1 MTCVLASRELGGNA
15 ELQKVAHE
23 IRPPLKRWAQ
33 GAEVQQVQRAMRALE
48 PDCDLGRSF
57 DKPGAD
63 GRPPDGI
70 YGDKTWQAIKAF
82 QVRQFPTH
90 PEWHTGFCGWV
101 TLCAMDRML
110 QRRASAGGGAAGA
123 SAGATAPQLADP
135 DLEQLRQRL
144 AAGTLANHVAPGVD
158 HEQVG
163 IVHAVLMDDARVRL
177 GVVWRNPGLVP
188 GGNWLNPTGTIRGWV
203 DAYRP
208 LVALSGSFALLSR
221 GGRLSGSV
229 VAGGHRSPGFVPA
242 LPDAERFDRFQG
254 RIHGAFICY
263 VAHGGARRWRFGVG
277 RAPLEARGG
286 GHVTMGLDGL
296 VPMILTSAEGR
307 RVYGPTDPWYR
318 ALQDR
323 HAIGLVVVA
332 HNPDTDRL
340 IVLVQDWHR
349 PAYDLDTLR
358 DLTLA
363 LGCHHAVALDGSDS
377 AMLSCGGHWLLVND
391 DWKNRL
397 NPNAL
402 VFFAA

>member
-1 MTCVLASRELGGNA
+1 M
-15 ELQKVAHE
+15 
-23 IRPPLKRWAQ
+23 
-33 GAEVQQVQRAMRALE
+33 
-48 PDCDLGRSF
+48 
-57 DKPGAD
+57 
-63 GRPPDGI
+63 
-70 YGDKTWQAIKAF
+70 
-82 QVRQFPTH
+82 
-90 PEWHTGFCGWV
+90 
-101 TLCAMDRML
+101 
-110 QRRASAGGGAAGA
+110 
-123 SAGATAPQLADP
+123 
-135 DLEQLRQRL
+135 
-144 AAGTLANHVAPGVD
+144 
-158 HEQVG
+158 
-163 IVHAVLMDDARVRL
+163 HAVLMDDARVRL

-221 GGRLSGSV
+221 GAGSPAPV
-229 VAGGHRSPGFVPA
+229 VAGGLPEPRIRARVAGCRALRSFPGPDPRRLHLLRGPWRRAPLA
-242 LPDAERFDRFQG
+242 L
-254 RIHGAFICY
+254 
-263 VAHGGARRWRFGVG
+263 RRC

-286 GHVTMGLDGL
+286 GHVTMGLDGP

-307 RVYGPTDPWYR
+307 RVYGPPTLGTARCRTGTPSAWWWWRTTRHRPADR
-318 ALQDR
+318 AG
-323 HAIGLVVVA
+323 AGLA
-332 HNPDTDRL
+332 S
-340 IVLVQDWHR
+340 